1 MATKTA
7 LLFCLLATT
16 AAAAPEDFEGR
27 PVQAIEFEPQQQ
39 PYSRDYLEQILPV
52 KVGQPLHVGEI
63 RAAIER
69 LYVTGRYAGIRVDAQ
84 PAANG
89 VVLRFLTRGNYFV
102 GRVTVQ
108 EIPAPPAE
116 GVMVNSTRLQL
127 GGLFAP
133 ASVEQAIANLR
144 DLLRNNGFPLT
155 RIDPEYRYDPET
167 QQVAIHFRVSTDQR
181 ARYAPPLITGNPE
194 GTPWEIAETTHWK
207 GWLGWKKVTQSR
219 TEDGA
224 DRIRNSYL
232 KRDRLEAR
240 VSIDK
245 MDWDQQTNLTRP
257 TVNVQGGP
265 KIEFTTLGVKIS
277 RGKLKQ
283 LVPVFEERS
292 VDRDLLVEGA
302 NNLREYLESQGYFDA
317 KVDFSTKSA
326 PGHQVIEYRI
336 DHGERHRVALVAI
349 RGNRAFS
356 ADTIR
361 ERMYLRK
368 ASMLEFRHGRFS
380 DDFLRQDVEAITSLY
395 RASGFRDVEVKTRVE
410 RGYKGKQTNL
420 AVYFDI
426 AEGPR
431 WLVENL
437 ALDGV
442 SPSNHDAIMGLLQS
456 QPGQPFSEEAAAIDR
471 DNVLDYYY
479 NHGYANANF
488 SWSFTPAATPERAN
502 MHYTVQEGAQHFLR
516 RFLVTGLRA
525 TDPRV
530 VAEREGLHGGDP
542 LSRVSLLE
550 TQRQLYDL
558 GIFSRVDMAVQ
569 NPSGDERDKYVA
581 LDVEE
586 ARRYTITTGFGAEIA
601 KIGGCQTCL
610 DAPAGQAGFSPRA
623 SFGVTR
629 RNFFGDGHIISFQS
643 RVSTLEQRAVLTYEA
658 PQFLGSPNLNLLFSG
673 LFDDSRDVRTF
684 SARRREGSMQVGQK
698 LNRASTLL
706 YGFSFR
712 RVSVSD
718 LKVSPEL
725 IPRFSQPARIGMLTL
740 NYILDRRDDPTDA
753 HRGIYTTIGA
763 GWAFKAL
770 GSQTAF
776 TRLIVQ
782 NATYHPFGFG
792 DRYVLARSL
801 TFGWLQPL
809 INGEEI
815 PLPEELFGGGASSH
829 RGFPE
834 NQAGPRDLK
843 TGFPL
848 GGNGLLVNQTEL
860 RFPLVGDDL
869 RGVLFWDAGN
879 VYSDLRA
886 ISFRVLQRNQ
896 ADFNYMVHAVG
907 FGLRYK
913 TPIGPVRLDLA
924 YTLNPPAF
932 FGFKG
937 TLDQLIL
944 CSSPIPP
951 STGCVQTTQR
961 ISNFQFHF
969 SLGQAF

>member
-1 MATKTA
+1 MTTA
-7 LLFCLLATT
+7 LLLCLLGMK

-39 PYSRDYLEQILPV
+39 PYSREYLDEILPV
-52 KVGQPLHVGEI
+52 KTGRPLQLEEV

-69 LYVTGRYAGIRVDAQ
+69 LYATGRYAGIRVEAET
-84 PAANG
+84 AAGG
-89 VVLRFLTRGNYFV
+89 VLLRFLTRGTYFV

-108 EIPAPPAE
+108 EISAPPGE

-127 GGLFAP
+127 GEPYAP
-133 ASVEQAIANLR
+133 SAVEQAIANLG
-144 DLLRNNGFPLT
+144 DVLRSNGFYQT
-155 RIDPEYRYDPET
+155 RIEPEYRYDPDA
-167 QQVAIHFRVSTDQR
+167 QQVAIHFRVSTDDR
-181 ARYAPPLITGNPE
+181 ARYAPPLIVGDPE
-194 GTPWEIAETTHWK
+194 RPPLEIEKTTHWK
-207 GWLGWKKVTQSR
+207 GWLGWKKVTASR

-224 DRIRNSYL
+224 DRVRNSYL

-240 VSIDK
+240 VSVDK
-245 MDWDQQTNLTRP
+245 MDWDRQTNLSRP
-257 TVNVQGGP
+257 TLKLEGGP
-265 KIEFTTLGVKIS
+265 KIQFTTVGAKVS

-283 LVPVFEERS
+283 LVPVFEERA

-302 NNLREYLESQGYFDA
+302 NNLRNYIESQGYFDA

-326 PGHQVIEYRI
+326 PGQQVIEYRI
-336 DHGERHRVALVAI
+336 DRGERHKLALVAI
-349 RGNRAFS
+349 RGNRSFS
-356 ADTIR
+356 VDTIR

-380 DDFLRQDVEAITSLY
+380 DDFLHQDVEAITALY
-395 RASGFRDVEVKTRVE
+395 RANGFRDVEVKTRVE
-410 RGYKGKQTNL
+410 HGYKGKGTNL
-420 AVYFDI
+420 AVYIDI
-426 AEGPR
+426 GEGPR
-431 WLVENL
+431 WLVER
-437 ALDGV
+437 LDVEGV
-442 SPSNHDAIMGLLQS
+442 SPVNRDAVMQLLAS
-456 QPGQPFSEEAAAIDR
+456 QPGQPFSEQNAAVDR

-488 SWSFTPAATPERAN
+488 SWSFAPAAQADRAKV
-502 MHYTVQEGAQHFLR
+502 HYTVQEGAQRFLR
-516 RFLVTGLRA
+516 RFLVSGLRA
-525 TDPRV
+525 TDGRLI
-530 VAEREGLHGGDP
+530 AEREGIHAGDP
-542 LSRVSLLE
+542 LSRVSMLE

-558 GIFSRVDMAVQ
+558 GIFSRVDMAIQ
-569 NPSGDERDKYVA
+569 NPGGDERDKYVA

-623 SFGVTR
+623 SFGVSR
-629 RNFFGDGHIISFQS
+629 RNFWGQGHVLSFQT

-658 PQFLGSPNLNLLFSG
+658 PQFLGSPNKNLLLSG

-684 SARRREGSMQVGQK
+684 SARRREASIQVGQK
-698 LNRASTLL
+698 LNRASTIL
-706 YGFSFR
+706 YGYSFR

-725 IPRFSQPARIGMLTL
+725 IPRFSQPARIGMITV

-753 HRGIYTTIGA
+753 HRGIYSTIDA
-763 GWAFKAL
+763 GLASHIF
-770 GSQTAF
+770 GSQTDF

-782 NATYHPFGFG
+782 NATYYPFGFG
-792 DRYVLARSL
+792 SRFVLARSL
-801 TFGWLQPL
+801 TFGWLQVL
-809 INGEEI
+809 KNGQTI

-834 NQAGPRDLK
+834 DQAGPRDLT

-848 GGNGLLVNQTEL
+848 GGNALLVNQTEL

-879 VYSDLRA
+879 VYSDLRT

-896 ADFNYMVHAVG
+896 TDFNYMVHAVG

-924 YTLNPPAF
+924 YSFNPPSF
-932 FGFKG
+932 YGFKG
-937 TLDQLIL
+937 TLDQLIA

-951 STGCVQTTQR
+951 TTGCIQTTQK

>member
-1 MATKTA
+1 M
-7 LLFCLLATT
+7 LCLLGIR

-27 PVQAIEFEPQQQ
+27 PIQAVEFEPQQQ
-39 PYSRDYLEQILPV
+39 PYSREYLEEILPV
-52 KVGQPLHVGEI
+52 KTGQLMRLADV

-69 LYVTGRYAGIRVDAQ
+69 LYGTGRYAGILVDAR
-84 PAANG
+84 AAAGG
-89 VVLRFLTRGNYFV
+89 VILRFLTGGNYFV

-108 EIPAPPAE
+108 EIPAPPAL

-127 GGLFAP
+127 GALFTP
-133 ASVEQAIANLR
+133 SSVEQAIVNLR
-144 DLLRNNGFPLT
+144 NVLRNNGFPQT
-155 RIDPEYRYDPET
+155 RIEPEYQYDPAT
-167 QQVAIHFRVSTDQR
+167 QQIAIHFRVSTDAR
-181 ARYAPPLITGNPE
+181 ARYAVPLITGNPE
-194 GTPWEIAETTHWK
+194 RPAGEIVETTHWK
-207 GWLGWKKVTQSR
+207 GWLGWKKVTESR

-224 DRIRNSYL
+224 DRVRNSYL

-245 MDWDQQTNLTRP
+245 MDWDRQTNLTRP
-257 TVNVQGGP
+257 SLNVQGGP
-265 KIEFTTLGVKIS
+265 TIEFTTLGAKVS

-283 LVPVFEERS
+283 LVPVFEEQA

-302 NNLREYLESQGYFDA
+302 NNLREYIESQGYFDA
-317 KVDFSTKSA
+317 KVDFASKSA
-326 PGHQVIEYRI
+326 PDHQVIEYRV
-336 DHGERHRVALVAI
+336 DRGERHRVALVAI
-349 RGNRAFS
+349 RGNRAFGV
-356 ADTIR
+356 DTLR

-368 ASMLEFRHGRFS
+368 ASRLEFRHGRFS
-380 DDFLRQDVEAITSLY
+380 DDFLRQDVEAITALY
-395 RASGFRDVEVKTRVE
+395 RANGFREVEVKTQVDHS
-410 RGYKGKQTNL
+410 YKGNKNSL

-426 AEGPR
+426 KEGPR
-431 WLVENL
+431 WLVES
-437 ALDGV
+437 LDIEGV
-442 SPSNHDAIMGLLQS
+442 SPANRDAVMRLLES
-456 QPGQPFSEEAAAIDR
+456 QPGQPFSEENAAIDR

-488 SWSFTPAATPERAN
+488 SWSFTPAAKPERAG
-502 MHYTVQEGAQHFLR
+502 MHYTVQEGTQNFLR
-516 RFLVTGLRA
+516 RFLVSGIRT

-530 VAEREGLHGGDP
+530 IAEREGLHPGDP
-542 LSRVSLLE
+542 LSRVSMLE

-558 GIFSRVDMAVQ
+558 GIFSRVDMAIQ

-586 ARRYTITTGFGAEIA
+586 ARRYTITMGFGAEIA

-623 SFGVTR
+623 SFGVAR
-629 RNFFGDGHIISFQS
+629 RNFFGEGHILSFQS
-643 RVSTLEQRAVLTYEA
+643 RISTLEQRAVLTYEA

-740 NYILDRRDDPTDA
+740 NYILDRRDDPVDA

-763 GWAFKAL
+763 GWAFHAL
-770 GSQTAF
+770 GSQTDF

-782 NATYHPFGFG
+782 NATYHAFGFG
-792 DRYVLARSL
+792 SRYVLARSL

-809 INGEEI
+809 RAGEGI

-834 NQAGPRDLK
+834 NQAGPRDLE

-860 RFPLVGDDL
+860 RFPLAGDDI

-879 VYSDLRA
+879 VYSDLRT
-886 ISFRVLQRNQ
+886 ISLRVHQRSLG
-896 ADFNYMVHAVG
+896 DFNYMVHAVG

-924 YTLNPPAF
+924 YSINPPTF
-932 FGFKG
+932 YGFKG
-937 TLDQLIL
+937 TLDQLIA

-951 STGCVQTTQR
+951 STGCVQTVQK